1 MYFCFSNAPQMC
13 ACFWTGMKN
22 VSVCNDHRFFESV
35 ELNVISIKLCTK
47 VVIVKHYLSV
57 QTVAW
62 HLQVELKVV
71 YFGNLRTDQ
80 TSLTVNGYSKLMSN
94 SKVFQT
100 LCS

>member
-1 MYFCFSNAPQMC
+1 
-13 ACFWTGMKN
+13 MKN
-22 VSVCNDHRFFESV
+22 VSVCNDHRFFKSV

-71 YFGNLRTDQ
+71 YFGNL
-80 TSLTVNGYSKLMSN
+80 
-94 SKVFQT
+94 
-100 LCS
+100 